1 MRAMAI
7 AVLRLLVAFLVFAGI
22 ITGCVV
28 MLLLM
33 ILLVR
38 FPLLLIAVL
47 LACWIF
53 SRLQN
58 TVRKVPQ

>member
-7 AVLRLLVAFLVFAGI
+7 AVLRLLAALLVFAGI
-22 ITGCVV
+22 ISGCVV
-28 MLLLM
+28 LLLLM

-53 SRLQN
+53 SRLQSA
-58 TVRKVPQ
+58 VRKVP

>member
-1 MRAMAI
+1 MKAMAI
-7 AVLRLLVAFLVFAGI
+7 AVLRLLAALLVFAGI

-28 MLLLM
+28 VVLLM

-58 TVRKVPQ
+58 A

>member
-1 MRAMAI
+1 MKAMAI
-7 AVLRLLVAFLVFAGI
+7 AVLRLLAALLVFAGI
-22 ITGCVV
+22 ITGCTVV
-28 MLLLM
+28 LVLM

-38 FPLLLIAVL
+38 FPLLLIAAL

-58 TVRKVPQ
+58 AVRKMPQ

>member
-1 MRAMAI
+1 MKAMAI
-7 AVLRLLVAFLVFAGI
+7 AVLRLLTKLLVFAGI

-28 MLLLM
+28 VALLM
-33 ILLVR
+33 MLLVR
-38 FPLLLIAVL
+38 FPLLLIAAL

-58 TVRKVPQ
+58 AVRKMPQ

>member
-7 AVLRLLVAFLVFAGI
+7 AVLRLLAALLVFAGI

-28 MLLLM
+28 VLVLM

-58 TVRKVPQ
+58 AVQKVPR

>member
-1 MRAMAI
+1 MKAMAI
-7 AVLRLLVAFLVFAGI
+7 AVLRLLAALLVFAGI

-28 MLLLM
+28 VLLM

-58 TVRKVPQ
+58 AEPKVPR

>member
-7 AVLRLLVAFLVFAGI
+7 AVLRLLATLLVFAGI

-38 FPLLLIAVL
+38 FPLLLVAVL

-53 SRLQN
+53 NRLQN
-58 TVRKVPQ
+58 AVRKVP

>member
-1 MRAMAI
+1 MKAMAI
-7 AVLRLLVAFLVFAGI
+7 AVLRLLAALLVFAGI

-28 MLLLM
+28 VVLLM

-58 TVRKVPQ
+58 SEGKDSW

>member
-1 MRAMAI
+1 MKAMAI
-7 AVLRLLVAFLVFAGI
+7 AVLRLLAALLVFAGI

-28 MLLLM
+28 VLVLM

-58 TVRKVPQ
+58 SIGKPSQ

>member
-1 MRAMAI
+1 MKAMAI
-7 AVLRLLVAFLVFAGI
+7 AVLRLLAALLVFAGI

-28 MLLLM
+28 VLLLM
-33 ILLVR
+33 MLLVR

-58 TVRKVPQ
+58 AEPKVPQ